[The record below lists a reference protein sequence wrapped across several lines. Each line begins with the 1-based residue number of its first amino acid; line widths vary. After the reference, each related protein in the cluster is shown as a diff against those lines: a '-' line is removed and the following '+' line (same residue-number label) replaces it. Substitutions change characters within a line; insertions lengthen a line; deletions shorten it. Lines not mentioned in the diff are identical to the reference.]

1 MVCAGICSQNTTP
14 PPWPRQHLRR
24 VAALAL
30 RSPPRKALT
39 VSSILHNSMNKRNF
53 IVTGA
58 SLAAATVLTTGCTT
72 TGGASSSP
80 AERRQ
85 AIDSSAD
92 AALTRLYREA
102 AGSQEIIAAS
112 QGTLIFPAV
121 VSAGFIIGGSHGQG
135 VMRKAGKST
144 GYYRMNEASLGLL
157 GGVQSQ
163 ALFISFMTEASLNS
177 FLNSRGWTVGV
188 DGTITFLS
196 VGANARVTTQTM
208 QQPIVGFV
216 LTNGGLMANVSINGN
231 RITPLD
237 L

>member
-1 MVCAGICSQNTTP
+1 MLSG
-14 PPWPRQHLRR
+14 RR
-24 VAALAL
+24 
-30 RSPPRKALT
+30 
-39 VSSILHNSMNKRNF
+39 IL
-53 IVTGA
+53 VTGA

-72 TGGASSSP
+72 TSGASSSP

-85 AIDSSAD
+85 AIDSASD

-102 AGSQEIIAAS
+102 PGSQEIISAS
-112 QGTLIFPAV
+112 RGTLIFPAV

-135 VMRKAGKST
+135 VMRKAGKSS
-144 GYYRMNEASLGLL
+144 GYYRMTEASLGLL

-163 ALFISFMTEASLNS
+163 ALFISFMTDAALNN
-177 FLNSRGWTVGV
+177 FLNSRGWTAGV
-188 DGTITFLS
+188 DGTITFAT

-216 LTNGGLMANVSINGN
+216 LTNGGLMANVSINVN
-231 RITPLD
+231 RITQLD

>member
-1 MVCAGICSQNTTP
+1 M
-14 PPWPRQHLRR
+14 
-24 VAALAL
+24 
-30 RSPPRKALT
+30 
-39 VSSILHNSMNKRNF
+39 SSIIHNSMNKRNF
-53 IVTGA
+53 LVTGA

-85 AIDSSAD
+85 AIDASSD

-102 AGSQEIIAAS
+102 PGSQEIIAAS
-112 QGTLIFPAV
+112 RGTLIFPAV

-144 GYYRMNEASLGLL
+144 GYYRMNEASIGLL
-157 GGVQSQ
+157 GGAQSQ
-163 ALFISFMTEASLNS
+163 ALFISFMTDAALNS

-196 VGANARVTTQTM
+196 VGANARVTTQTV

-216 LTNGGLMANVSINGN
+216 LTNGGLMANISINGN
-231 RITPLD
+231 RITQLD

>member
-1 MVCAGICSQNTTP
+1 MPLCTHS
-14 PPWPRQHLRR
+14 
-24 VAALAL
+24 
-30 RSPPRKALT
+30 SSRKVFT
-39 VSSILHNSMNKRNF
+39 VSSIIHNSMNKRNF
-53 IVTGA
+53 LVTGA

-85 AIDSSAD
+85 AIDSSSD

-102 AGSQEIIAAS
+102 PGSQEIIAAS
-112 QGTLIFPAV
+112 RGTLIFPAV

-135 VMRKAGKST
+135 VLRKAGKSS
-144 GYYRMNEASLGLL
+144 GYYRMNEASIGLL
-157 GGVQSQ
+157 GGAQSQ
-163 ALFISFMTEASLNS
+163 ALFISFMTDAAMNS

-188 DGTITFLS
+188 DGTVTLLT
-196 VGANARVTTQTM
+196 VGINARVTTQTV

-216 LTNGGLMANVSINGN
+216 LTNGGLMANISINGN
-231 RITPLD
+231 RITQLD

>member
-1 MVCAGICSQNTTP
+1 M
-14 PPWPRQHLRR
+14 
-24 VAALAL
+24 
-30 RSPPRKALT
+30 
-39 VSSILHNSMNKRNF
+39 SSLLDTSMNKRGF

-58 SLAAATVLTTGCTT
+58 SLAAVSVLGTGCTT
-72 TGGASSSP
+72 TSGVSSSP

-92 AALTRLYREA
+92 AALTRLFREA
-102 AGSQEIIAAS
+102 RGSEEIVKAS
-112 QGTLIFPAV
+112 RGTLIFPAV
-121 VSAGFIIGGSHGQG
+121 VSAGFIVGGSHGQG
-135 VMRKAGKST
+135 VMRQAGKST
-144 GYYRMNEASLGLL
+144 GYYRMTEASVGLL

-163 ALFISFMTEASLNS
+163 ALFLSFMTQDALDR
-177 FLNSRGWTVGV
+177 FLNSRGWTIGV
-188 DGTITFLS
+188 DGTVTLAT

-231 RITPLD
+231 RITRLD

>member
-1 MVCAGICSQNTTP
+1 M
-14 PPWPRQHLRR
+14 
-24 VAALAL
+24 
-30 RSPPRKALT
+30 
-39 VSSILHNSMNKRNF
+39 SSIIHNSMNKRNF
-53 IVTGA
+53 LVTGA

-85 AIDSSAD
+85 AIDSSSD

-102 AGSQEIIAAS
+102 PGSQEIIAAS
-112 QGTLIFPAV
+112 RGTLIFPAV

-144 GYYRMNEASLGLL
+144 GYYRMNEASIGLL
-157 GGVQSQ
+157 GGAQSQ
-163 ALFISFMTEASLNS
+163 ALFISFMTDAAMNS

-188 DGTITFLS
+188 DGTVTLLT
-196 VGANARVTTQTM
+196 VGINARVTTQTV

-216 LTNGGLMANVSINGN
+216 LTNGGLMANISINGN
-231 RITPLD
+231 RITQLD

>member
-1 MVCAGICSQNTTP
+1 
-14 PPWPRQHLRR
+14 
-24 VAALAL
+24 
-30 RSPPRKALT
+30 
-39 VSSILHNSMNKRNF
+39 MNKRNF

-102 AGSQEIIAAS
+102 PGSQEIIAAS

-144 GYYRMNEASLGLL
+144 GYYLSL
-157 GGVQSQ
+157 
-163 ALFISFMTEASLNS
+163 IH
-177 FLNSRGWTVGV
+177 
-188 DGTITFLS
+188 I
-196 VGANARVTTQTM
+196 
-208 QQPIVGFV
+208 
-216 LTNGGLMANVSINGN
+216 
-231 RITPLD
+231 
-237 L
+237 